1 MTVLWIVLAAV
12 VFLAVWRPSW
22 ALWLTMAVTILY
34 DDRQITESA
43 VLKGMPVLPTIFNI
57 RLAGL
62 QFIDWCVAALLISA
76 IFSLV
81 FARPSRG
88 RAIMKMFRGFSLP
101 VLLSVSMLPY
111 ILSAGIGLFN
121 GNSIYRLVQDLQN
134 QCYVAA
140 LILVML
146 VFIDDGPKLVN
157 TLRVIAGTLAVKI
170 VVLLIRYLARVGYV
184 WENVF
189 RFTISSDTVLL
200 TILIGWCLYWLIFQQ
215 NTWLRRL
222 AAAGVLAGAAFIEF
236 EIAGRTSMLLILF
249 QLLVI
254 AGYLTPR
261 KRVYFVI
268 SLLILAFSVI
278 FYLTLFKPQLASF
291 YRWRIET
298 IFQWQEN
305 QAGRGGQ
312 LLSNSIKVLEYKN
325 INALLK
331 SKRSLILGM
340 GQGAFWKDDFYPIK
354 MPKINDAYAPGE
366 KEHYSSHLQPLTQ
379 LLKMGWAGVILYW
392 GALLAALAR
401 LYHLAAR
408 SKDGWPGRLVLLG
421 LIPLMFNLS
430 NYVRLFFFIGIF
442 WGAAFLIESQACKG
456 EPKNAR

>member
-1 MTVLWIVLAAV
+1 MTALWLVLAAV

-22 ALWLTMAVTILY
+22 ALWLTMAAVVLY
-34 DDRQITESA
+34 DDRQISESA
-43 VLKGMPVLPTIFNI
+43 VLKGMPVLSTIFNI

-76 IFSLV
+76 IFSLA
-81 FARPSRG
+81 FARPSRSQE
-88 RAIMKMFRGFSLP
+88 ILKMFRGFSLP

-140 LILVML
+140 LMLVVV
-146 VFIDDGPKLVN
+146 VFIDNKAKLVN
-157 TLRVIAGTLAVKI
+157 TMLVLAGALVIKTI
-170 VVLLIRYLARVGYV
+170 ILLLRYLARVGYV

-236 EIAGRTSMLLILF
+236 EIAGRTSIVLILF
-249 QLLVI
+249 QVIAI
-254 AGYLTPR
+254 AGYLTTR
-261 KRVYFVI
+261 RRMYFLLGLTVSAI
-268 SLLILAFSVI
+268 LLISSLAV
-278 FYLTLFKPQLASF
+278 FKPQLASF

-305 QAGRGGQ
+305 QTGRGGQ

-325 INALLK
+325 IDALLK
-331 SKRSLILGM
+331 SKRSLVLGM
-340 GQGAFWKDDFYPIK
+340 GQGAFWKDEFYPIK

-366 KEHYSSHLQPLTQ
+366 TEHYSSHLQPLTQ

-401 LYHLAAR
+401 LYHLTAR
-408 SKDGWPGRLVLLG
+408 SRDGWPGRLVLLG
-421 LIPLMFNLS
+421 LIPLIFNLS

-442 WGAAFLIESQACKG
+442 WGAAFLIESQVCKG